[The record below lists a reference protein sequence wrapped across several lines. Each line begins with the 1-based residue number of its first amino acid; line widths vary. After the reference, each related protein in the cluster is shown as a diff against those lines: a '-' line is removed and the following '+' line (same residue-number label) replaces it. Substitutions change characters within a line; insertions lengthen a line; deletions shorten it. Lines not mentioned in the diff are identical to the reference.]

1 MMHHWF
7 NTVRPQWTGFA
18 RPGRGFQ
25 SMGRFLLVLAS
36 VVLIALP
43 FTQQV
48 WTWDRFLH
56 GGQDFET
63 TLLLIL
69 TSLCLVLVMAR
80 GCRQG
85 IKLLL
90 TMWSQ
95 LLVRRC
101 SAVTQPS
108 RISATCVG
116 RSAGPPIVEYNLQL
130 QI

>member
-1 MMHHWF
+1 MMHHLF
-7 NTVRPQWTGFA
+7 NTGRPDWIGLA
-18 RPGRGFQ
+18 RPGQWFQ
-25 SMGRFLLVLAS
+25 SVGRLLLVLAS

-63 TLLLIL
+63 TVLLIL

-90 TMWSQ
+90 TLWSQ
-95 LLVRRC
+95 MLVRRR
-101 SAVTQPS
+101 SAILRPS
-108 RISATCVG
+108 RIWVFCLD
-116 RSAGPPIVEYNLQL
+116 RSTGPPIAKYNLPL

>member
-1 MMHHWF
+1 MHHWF
-7 NTVRPQWTGFA
+7 NTVRPEWIGFA
-18 RPGRGFQ
+18 HSRRGLESLGR
-25 SMGRFLLVLAS
+25 LLLILAA

-63 TLLLIL
+63 TVLLIL

-90 TMWSQ
+90 TLWSQ
-95 LLVRRC
+95 FLIRRC
-101 SAVTQPS
+101 SAISQPS
-108 RISATCVG
+108 RIWAGCLDC
-116 RSAGPPIVEYNLQL
+116 SAGPPIAKYDFPL

>member
-1 MMHHWF
+1 MMLHWF
-7 NTVRPQWTGFA
+7 NTVRPDWIGFA
-18 RPGRGFQ
+18 RPGHGFQ
-25 SMGRFLLVLAS
+25 NVGRLLLVLAS

-48 WTWDRFLH
+48 WTWDRFLR

-63 TLLLIL
+63 TALLIL

-90 TMWSQ
+90 TLWSQ
-95 LLVRRC
+95 LMVRRW
-101 SAVTQPS
+101 SAILPLA
-108 RISATCVG
+108 RISATGVDRG
-116 RSAGPPIVEYNLQL
+116 AGPPIAMYSLPI

>member
-1 MMHHWF
+1 MLYWF
-7 NTVRPQWTGFA
+7 NTGRPEWVGFTHFRHGFESMA
-18 RPGRGFQ
+18 R
-25 SMGRFLLVLAS
+25 LLLILAA
-36 VVLIALP
+36 VVMIALP

-63 TLLLIL
+63 TVLLIL

-80 GCRQG
+80 ACRQV

-90 TMWSQ
+90 RPWSQ
-95 LLVRRC
+95 LLVVRC
-101 SAVTQPS
+101 WANVQSS
-108 RISATCVG
+108 LISATCVE
-116 RSAGPPIVEYNLQL
+116 RLASHSKYNLPL

>member
-1 MMHHWF
+1 MHHLF
-7 NTVRPQWTGFA
+7 NTGRPGWIGFA
-18 RPGRGFQ
+18 RPGQWFK
-25 SMGRFLLVLAS
+25 SMGRLLLVLAS
-36 VVLIALP
+36 AVLIALP

-69 TSLCLVLVMAR
+69 TSLCLVLVMVR

-90 TMWSQ
+90 TLWSQ
-95 LLVRRC
+95 MLVRRG
-101 SAVTQPS
+101 SAILQPS
-108 RISATCVG
+108 RISATCEN
-116 RSAGPPIVEYNLQL
+116 RSAGPPIVNYNLPL

>member
-1 MMHHWF
+1 MHYWF
-7 NTVRPQWTGFA
+7 NTGRPDWIGFA
-18 RPGRGFQ
+18 RRGHSFQ
-25 SMGRFLLVLAS
+25 SMGRVLLVLAS

-63 TLLLIL
+63 TVLLIV

-90 TMWSQ
+90 TLWSQ

-101 SAVTQPS
+101 SAILQPS
-108 RISATCVG
+108 RNPVTCEN
-116 RSAGPPIVEYNLQL
+116 RSDAPPIAKYNLPL

>member
-1 MMHHWF
+1 MHHWF
-7 NTVRPQWTGFA
+7 NTGRSDWTGFA
-18 RPGRGFQ
+18 RPGHGFQ
-25 SMGRFLLVLAS
+25 SMGRLLLVLAS

-43 FTQQV
+43 FTQQA

-63 TLLLIL
+63 TALLIL

-80 GCRQG
+80 GSRQV
-85 IKLLL
+85 IQLLL
-90 TMWSQ
+90 TLWSQ

-101 SAVTQPS
+101 SAIMQPS
-108 RISATCVG
+108 RISASGVDRG
-116 RSAGPPIVEYNLQL
+116 AGPPIATYNLPL

>member
-1 MMHHWF
+1 MMHLWF
-7 NTVRPQWTGFA
+7 NTERPEWMGLA
-18 RPGRGFQ
+18 RPGHWYQG
-25 SMGRFLLVLAS
+25 MGRLLVLLAS
-36 VVLIALP
+36 VVLLALP
-43 FTQQV
+43 FTQQI

-80 GCRQG
+80 GCRQV

-90 TMWSQ
+90 RPWSR
-95 LLVRRC
+95 LLVVGC
-101 SAVTQPS
+101 SANVQS
-108 RISATCVG
+108 SLISATYVD
-116 RSAGPPIVEYNLQL
+116 RLASHSKYNLPL

>member
-1 MMHHWF
+1 MDYWF
-7 NTVRPQWTGFA
+7 NTGLPEWIGFA
-18 RPGRGFQ
+18 YFRRGFE
-25 SMGRFLLVLAS
+25 SIARLLLILSA

-63 TLLLIL
+63 TVLLIL

-80 GCRQG
+80 ACRQV

-90 TMWSQ
+90 RPWSQ
-95 LLVRRC
+95 LLVPRF
-101 SAVTQPS
+101 SAELQWS
-108 RISATCVG
+108 RISATCNDLCA
-116 RSAGPPIVEYNLQL
+116 SHSKYSLPLKI
-130 QI
+130 

>member
-1 MMHHWF
+1 MHQWF
-7 NTVRPQWTGFA
+7 NTVRPQWMGLA
-18 RPGRGFQ
+18 GPGRGFQ
-25 SMGRFLLVLAS
+25 SVGRLLVILAS

-63 TLLLIL
+63 TVLLIL
-69 TSLCLVLVMAR
+69 TSLCLGLVMAR
-80 GCRQG
+80 VCRQG

-101 SAVTQPS
+101 SVIPQPAL
-108 RISATCVG
+108 ISATCVA
-116 RSAGPPIVEYNLQL
+116 RSAGPLIGRYNPPL

>member
-1 MMHHWF
+1 MHHWF
-7 NTVRPQWTGFA
+7 NTGRPDWIGFA
-18 RPGRGFQ
+18 RPGRWFQ

-63 TLLLIL
+63 TVLLIV

-90 TMWSQ
+90 TLWSR
-95 LLVRRC
+95 LLMRRC
-101 SAVTQPS
+101 PAIMQPS
-108 RISATCVG
+108 RSSAICVDRCG
-116 RSAGPPIVEYNLQL
+116 GPPISRYNFPL

>member
-1 MMHHWF
+1 
-7 NTVRPQWTGFA
+7 
-18 RPGRGFQ
+18 
-25 SMGRFLLVLAS
+25 
-36 VVLIALP
+36 
-43 FTQQV
+43 V

-63 TLLLIL
+63 TVLLIV

-90 TMWSQ
+90 TLWSQ

-101 SAVTQPS
+101 SAILQPS
-108 RISATCVG
+108 RNPAACEN
-116 RSAGPPIVEYNLQL
+116 RSAGPPIVKYNLPL

>member
-7 NTVRPQWTGFA
+7 NTEPPDWISFA

-25 SMGRFLLVLAS
+25 SMGRLLLVLAS

-63 TLLLIL
+63 TVLLIL
-69 TSLCLVLVMAR
+69 ISLCLVLVMAR

-90 TMWSQ
+90 TLRSE

-101 SAVTQPS
+101 SEILQPLRTS
-108 RISATCVG
+108 TTCVN
-116 RSAGPPIVEYNLQL
+116 RSDGPSIATYNLPL

>member
-1 MMHHWF
+1 MHHWF
-7 NTVRPQWTGFA
+7 NTGQPDWIGFA
-18 RPGRGFQ
+18 RPGRGLQ
-25 SMGRFLLVLAS
+25 SMGRLLLVLAS

-63 TLLLIL
+63 TALLIL

-80 GCRQG
+80 GCRQV

-90 TMWSQ
+90 TLWAQ

-101 SAVTQPS
+101 SAILRLS
-108 RISATCVG
+108 RISAAGVDRG
-116 RSAGPPIVEYNLQL
+116 AGPPIAKYSFPL

>member
-1 MMHHWF
+1 M
-7 NTVRPQWTGFA
+7 A
-18 RPGRGFQ
+18 
-25 SMGRFLLVLAS
+25 LLLLMLAA

-63 TLLLIL
+63 TVLLIL

-80 GCRQG
+80 ACRQV

-90 TMWSQ
+90 TLWSKF
-95 LLVRRC
+95 LVRC
-101 SAVTQPS
+101 TAIFQPS
-108 RISATCVG
+108 RISATCVN
-116 RSAGPPIVEYNLQL
+116 RSAGPPGATYNLPL

>member
-1 MMHHWF
+1 MHHQF
-7 NTVRPQWTGFA
+7 NTGWRGWIGSA
-18 RPGRGFQ
+18 RPGHWFQ
-25 SMGRFLLVLAS
+25 SAGRLLVVLAAIML
-36 VVLIALP
+36 VALP

-63 TLLLIL
+63 TVLLIL
-69 TSLCLVLVMAR
+69 TSLCLVLVMVR
-80 GCRQG
+80 GCHQG

-90 TMWSQ
+90 VWSQ

-101 SAVTQPS
+101 SAILQPS
-108 RISATCVG
+108 RISATGVN
-116 RSAGPPIVEYNLQL
+116 RSVGPPIATYNILL

>member
-1 MMHHWF
+1 MHHWF
-7 NTVRPQWTGFA
+7 NTGRPDWIGFA
-18 RPGRGFQ
+18 RPGHGLQ
-25 SMGRFLLVLAS
+25 SMGRLLLVLAS

-63 TLLLIL
+63 TVLLIL

-90 TMWSQ
+90 TLWSH

-101 SAVTQPS
+101 SAILRRS
-108 RISATCVG
+108 RISVTGVDRGAV
-116 RSAGPPIVEYNLQL
+116 PPITKYNLPL

>member
-1 MMHHWF
+1 MHHWF
-7 NTVRPQWTGFA
+7 NTGRPEWMDLA
-18 RPGRGFQ
+18 RPGHRYQ
-25 SMGRFLLVLAS
+25 SLGRLLLVLAS
-36 VVLIALP
+36 AVLIALP

-69 TSLCLVLVMAR
+69 VSLCLALVMAR
-80 GCRQG
+80 GCGQG

-90 TMWSQ
+90 TRWSQ
-95 LLVRRC
+95 LLMRRC
-101 SAVTQPS
+101 SAMMQPTQTS
-108 RISATCVG
+108 ISGVN
-116 RSAGPPIVEYNLQL
+116 RSAGPLIAMYNLPL

>member
-1 MMHHWF
+1 MHHWF
-7 NTVRPQWTGFA
+7 NTGPQDWMNVA
-18 RPGRGFQ
+18 RPGHRYQ
-25 SMGRFLLVLAS
+25 SLGRLLLVLAS
-36 VVLIALP
+36 VVLVALP

-80 GCRQG
+80 GCREG

-90 TMWSQ
+90 TLWLQ
-95 LLVRRC
+95 FLVRRC
-101 SAVTQPS
+101 SAILPPT
-108 RISATCVG
+108 RISYIRVNRGA
-116 RSAGPPIVEYNLQL
+116 RPPIAAYNLPL
-130 QI
+130 QV

>member
-1 MMHHWF
+1 MMLHWF
-7 NTVRPQWTGFA
+7 NTVRRDWIGFA
-18 RPGRGFQ
+18 RPRYPFQ
-25 SMGRFLLVLAS
+25 SMGRLLLVLAS

-63 TLLLIL
+63 TVLLIL

-80 GCRQG
+80 CCRQG

-90 TMWSQ
+90 TLLSK
-95 LLVRRC
+95 LLVRRG
-101 SAVTQPS
+101 SALMQPARTS
-108 RISATCVG
+108 TTCVH
-116 RSAGPPIVEYNLQL
+116 RSADPLITIFNFPL

>member
-1 MMHHWF
+1 MIHHWF
-7 NTVRPQWTGFA
+7 NTERPDWIGLA

-25 SMGRFLLVLAS
+25 SMGRLLLVLAS
-36 VVLIALP
+36 VVLVALP

-63 TLLLIL
+63 TVLLIL

-90 TMWSQ
+90 TLWSQ

-101 SAVTQPS
+101 SGIPRRS
-108 RISATCVG
+108 RISATYVD
-116 RSAGPPIVEYNLQL
+116 RSAGPPIAIYNSPL

>member
-1 MMHHWF
+1 MIHHWF
-7 NTVRPQWTGFA
+7 NTDRPDWIGLA
-18 RPGRGFQ
+18 RPRHGLQSIGR
-25 SMGRFLLVLAS
+25 LLLLLAS

-63 TLLLIL
+63 TVLLIL

-80 GCRQG
+80 GCQQV

-90 TMWSQ
+90 TLWSQ
-95 LLVRRC
+95 LLVRYH
-101 SAVTQPS
+101 SAILLPS
-108 RISATCVG
+108 RIPSISVNS
-116 RSAGPPIVEYNLQL
+116 RAGPIIAKFNLPL

>member
-1 MMHHWF
+1 
-7 NTVRPQWTGFA
+7 
-18 RPGRGFQ
+18 
-25 SMGRFLLVLAS
+25 MGRLLLVLAS

-43 FTQQV
+43 FTQQI

-63 TLLLIL
+63 TVLLIL

-80 GCRQG
+80 GCRQV

-90 TMWSQ
+90 TLWSQ
-95 LLVRRC
+95 LLVRRG
-101 SAVTQPS
+101 STILQPS
-108 RISATCVG
+108 RISATSVN
-116 RSAGPPIVEYNLQL
+116 RSTGPPIATYNLPL

>member
-7 NTVRPQWTGFA
+7 NTGPQDWMNVA
-18 RPGRGFQ
+18 RPGHRYQ
-25 SMGRFLLVLAS
+25 SFGRLLLVLAS
-36 VVLIALP
+36 VVLVALP
-43 FTQQV
+43 FTQQI

-90 TMWSQ
+90 TLWLQ
-95 LLVRRC
+95 FLVRRR
-101 SAVTQPS
+101 SAILPPT
-108 RISATCVG
+108 RISDIRVNHGA
-116 RSAGPPIVEYNLQL
+116 RPPIAAYNLPL
-130 QI
+130 QV

>member
-1 MMHHWF
+1 MHHWF
-7 NTVRPQWTGFA
+7 NTGRPDWIGFA
-18 RPGRGFQ
+18 RPGHGLQ
-25 SMGRFLLVLAS
+25 SMGRLLLVLAS
-36 VVLIALP
+36 VVLLALP

-63 TLLLIL
+63 TALLIL

-80 GCRQG
+80 VCRQG

-90 TMWSQ
+90 TLSSQ

-101 SAVTQPS
+101 SAILLLS
-108 RISATCVG
+108 RISATG
-116 RSAGPPIVEYNLQL
+116 IKRSVGPPIARYNFPL

>member
-1 MMHHWF
+1 
-7 NTVRPQWTGFA
+7 
-18 RPGRGFQ
+18 
-25 SMGRFLLVLAS
+25 MGRLLLVLSS

-48 WTWDRFLH
+48 WTFDRFLH

-63 TLLLIL
+63 TVLLIL

-90 TMWSQ
+90 TLWSK

-101 SAVTQPS
+101 SAIMQPPRKS
-108 RISATCVG
+108 TTCVN
-116 RSAGPPIVEYNLQL
+116 RSAGPLITMYNRPL

>member
-7 NTVRPQWTGFA
+7 NTGRPDWIGFA
-18 RPGRGFQ
+18 RPGHWFQ
-25 SMGRFLLVLAS
+25 SMGRLLLVLAS

-43 FTQQV
+43 FTQQI

-63 TLLLIL
+63 TVLLIL

-80 GCRQG
+80 GCRQV

-90 TMWSQ
+90 TLWSQ

-101 SAVTQPS
+101 SAILQPS
-108 RISATCVG
+108 RISATCVN
-116 RSAGPPIVEYNLQL
+116 RSTRPPIATYNLPL

>member
-1 MMHHWF
+1 MQHWF
-7 NTVRPQWTGFA
+7 NTGRPEWIGFA

-25 SMGRFLLVLAS
+25 SMGRLLLVLAS
-36 VVLIALP
+36 AVLIALP

-69 TSLCLVLVMAR
+69 ISLCLALVMAR

-90 TMWSQ
+90 TLWSQ

-101 SAVTQPS
+101 SAIMQPTRTS
-108 RISATCVG
+108 TTGVN
-116 RSAGPPIVEYNLQL
+116 RSADPPITMYNLPL

>member
-1 MMHHWF
+1 MHHWF
-7 NTVRPQWTGFA
+7 NTRRPDWIGFA
-18 RPGRGFQ
+18 RPGHGFQ
-25 SMGRFLLVLAS
+25 SMGRLLLVLAS

-63 TLLLIL
+63 TVLLIL

-80 GCRQG
+80 GCRQV

-90 TMWSQ
+90 TLWSQ

-101 SAVTQPS
+101 SAIMQPS
-108 RISATCVG
+108 RISASGVDRG
-116 RSAGPPIVEYNLQL
+116 AGPHIATYNLPL

>member
-7 NTVRPQWTGFA
+7 NTVRPDWIGFA
-18 RPGRGFQ
+18 RPRYRFQ
-25 SMGRFLLVLAS
+25 SMGRLLLVLAS

-63 TLLLIL
+63 TVLLIV

-80 GCRQG
+80 VCRQG

-90 TMWSQ
+90 TLWSK

-101 SAVTQPS
+101 SALMRPPRTS
-108 RISATCVG
+108 TTCAN
-116 RSAGPPIVEYNLQL
+116 RSAGPHITMYNLPL
-130 QI
+130 RI

>member
-1 MMHHWF
+1 MMHHLF
-7 NTVRPQWTGFA
+7 NTGRPHWIGFA
-18 RPGRGFQ
+18 RPGHGFQ
-25 SMGRFLLVLAS
+25 SVGRLLLILAS

-63 TLLLIL
+63 TVLLIL

-80 GCRQG
+80 VCRQG

-90 TMWSQ
+90 TLWLQ

-101 SAVTQPS
+101 SAIMQPS
-108 RISATCVG
+108 RIWVLCLD
-116 RSAGPPIVEYNLQL
+116 RSTSPPMAKYNLPL

>member
-1 MMHHWF
+1 MIHHWF
-7 NTVRPQWTGFA
+7 NTGRPDWIWFA
-18 RPGRGFQ
+18 RPGHGFQ
-25 SMGRFLLVLAS
+25 SMGRLLLVLAS

-63 TLLLIL
+63 TVLLIL

-90 TMWSQ
+90 TLWSQ
-95 LLVRRC
+95 MLVRRR
-101 SAVTQPS
+101 SAILQPS
-108 RISATCVG
+108 RILPTCVD
-116 RSAGPPIVEYNLQL
+116 RSAGPPIATFNLPL